1 MSKPMKIL
9 RKWKFILIILLA
21 VVLLLVARACGP
33 QDKLSTAEGTAR
45 SAASPLTAVGKFF
58 GNFFDFSTKNELQK
72 ELDSTNKE
80 LAKLKAESSMAQE
93 VSSENERLR
102 KLLDLQASNS
112 ESWNMVAASVC
123 GREIDN
129 WYERLLIDKGSADGI
144 KENMAVVNQDGL
156 VGRTV
161 NVTAHTS
168 EVLLIIDAMGSLGG
182 MLQESHIPGVL
193 EGIGGGKGL
202 LTMSNLPF
210 DANIQLNDVVVTSGE
225 GGIFPAGLLVGSVV
239 KVGNSIDGLS
249 RQAVIEPFCD
259 FNSIE
264 EVLVMIPVEKKE
276 ADEDID
282 GETEDSGDVAPDPED
297 NDGSSSDNASSN
309 DNSDD
314 EGDES

>member
-1 MSKPMKIL
+1 
-9 RKWKFILIILLA
+9 
-21 VVLLLVARACGP
+21 
-33 QDKLSTAEGTAR
+33 
-45 SAASPLTAVGKFF
+45 
-58 GNFFDFSTKNELQK
+58 
-72 ELDSTNKE
+72 
-80 LAKLKAESSMAQE
+80 
-93 VSSENERLR
+93 
-102 KLLDLQASNS
+102 
-112 ESWNMVAASVC
+112 
-123 GREIDN
+123 
-129 WYERLLIDKGSADGI
+129 
-144 KENMAVVNQDGL
+144 
-156 VGRTV
+156 
-161 NVTAHTS
+161 
-168 EVLLIIDAMGSLGG
+168 
-182 MLQESHIPGVL
+182 VL

-309 DNSDD
+309 DKSDD